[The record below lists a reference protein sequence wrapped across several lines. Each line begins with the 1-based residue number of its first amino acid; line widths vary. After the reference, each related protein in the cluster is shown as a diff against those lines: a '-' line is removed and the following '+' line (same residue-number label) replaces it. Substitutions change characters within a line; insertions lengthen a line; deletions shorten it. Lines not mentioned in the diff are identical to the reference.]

1 VEVSKILESKRKITA
16 LGLSNNQIGTEGAVH
31 LATTSLADKLA
42 LTKLSLEGNSIGSR
56 GLKAISEA
64 LMSNTE
70 LKEIYLYNN

>member
-1 VEVSKILESKRKITA
+1 
-16 LGLSNNQIGTEGAVH
+16 VH